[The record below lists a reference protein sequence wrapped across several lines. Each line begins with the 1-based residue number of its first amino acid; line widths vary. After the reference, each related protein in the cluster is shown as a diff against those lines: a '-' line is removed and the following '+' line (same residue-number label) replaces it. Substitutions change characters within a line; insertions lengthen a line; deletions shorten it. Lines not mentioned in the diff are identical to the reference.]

1 MKGHTVI
8 TLGSLGEYLG
18 DLHGK
23 GAESKEEPM
32 EKLLNFLTFK
42 TINFALYRKIVIL
55 IRI

>member
-32 EKLLNFLTFK
+32 EKLLNCLTFK